1 MSNGLVQDCIERKC
15 RVLCTSKDVRNKQPS
30 EEDIRLSEYT
40 YLKVYNV
47 DRKKLSNLEG
57 IVKILGPDG
66 MILLVWNKCSSI
78 FF

>member
-1 MSNGLVQDCIERKC
+1 M
-15 RVLCTSKDVRNKQPS
+15 SKDARNKQPS
-30 EEDIRLSEYT
+30 EEDIRDSEYI

-66 MILLVWNKCSSI
+66 MISYI
-78 FF
+78 